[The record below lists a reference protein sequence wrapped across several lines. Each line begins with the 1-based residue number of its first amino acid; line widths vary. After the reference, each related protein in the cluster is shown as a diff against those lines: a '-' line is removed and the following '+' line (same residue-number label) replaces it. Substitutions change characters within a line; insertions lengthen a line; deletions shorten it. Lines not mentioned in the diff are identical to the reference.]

1 MSRRT
6 LLILVLVLVLAV
18 GLLVTDRLFD
28 RKSGTP
34 FQEVELKA
42 GRALTLT
49 SAETDRHRQ
58 ASSERAGTTAET
70 DRDRRCKR
78 GKRVCKVLRRLERLA
93 HRANRHHAVGS
104 KLWPGDYTN
113 PMRRTIKRKRLKMVT
128 PRPVF
133 RHPHRKINNDARV
146 FRFDGSVVGQ
156 PDAGCKALVDER
168 KVESLIFRTDLWTFE
183 TRFEWC
189 WRNGRITYHSGHLET
204 TQVDDGVVVLNG
216 IIENNDRYVLGTRK
230 RLFEFRRLYSAS
242 NCVFKYGC
250 FKSWS
255 PTYRVR
261 VGVNGT
267 WRGEFWWA

>member
-1 MSRRT
+1 MTRRT
-6 LLILVLVLVLAV
+6 WLILVVVLALVLGLVAV
-18 GLLVTDRLFD
+18 DRLFD

-42 GRALTLT
+42 SPALAST
-49 SAETDRHRQ
+49 SVETDRQ
-58 ASSERAGTTAET
+58 K
-70 DRDRRCKR
+70 CKR
-78 GKRVCKVLRRLERLA
+78 GPRVCTVIRRLNKLA
-93 HRANRHHAVGS
+93 QQANRHHAVGG
-104 KLWPGDYTN
+104 KVWPGDYTN
-113 PMRRTIKRKRLKMVT
+113 PMRRTIKRKRLRMVT

-133 RHPHRKINNDARV
+133 RHPHRKVNNNARTH
-146 FRFDGSVVGQ
+146 RFDGHVVGQ
-156 PDAGCKALVDER
+156 PRADCKALVDER

-189 WRNGRITYHSGHLET
+189 WRNGKVTHHEGHLET
-204 TQVDDGVVVLNG
+204 TQVDDGTVVLNG
-216 IIENNDRYVLGTRK
+216 IIENNDRYVLGSRK
-230 RLFEFRRLYSAS
+230 SAFEFRRLYSAS
-242 NCVFKYGC
+242 NCIFKYGC